1 MYIYSTCLCIC
12 WYIIN
17 NLLFNMHIMNIKV
30 IGSDSLSEIYDLELK
45 LFMPTVQ
52 NLNMTVFEMCVIVV
66 VVTEFGMIIECLLFQ
81 VLDAMEG
88 NLLSQRLLCP
98 WSGRHSQCHVFLM
111 SEGIPSPHSWDALSH
126 LRMTQHCS
134 SVGDQPV
141 LTESLF
147 WNTVTKVTM
156 RYFYRMLV
164 CTPDE
169 DAFQWNCGWVVDTVQ
184 RLVVG

>member
-1 MYIYSTCLCIC
+1 
-12 WYIIN
+12 
-17 NLLFNMHIMNIKV
+17 MHIMNIKV

-98 WSGRHSQCHVFLM
+98 
-111 SEGIPSPHSWDALSH
+111 
-126 LRMTQHCS
+126 
-134 SVGDQPV
+134 
-141 LTESLF
+141 
-147 WNTVTKVTM
+147 
-156 RYFYRMLV
+156 
-164 CTPDE
+164 
-169 DAFQWNCGWVVDTVQ
+169 
-184 RLVVG
+184 